1 MSTRGCEG
9 LPSKAARGL
18 ARGLASNAL
27 SAVRGAAENN
37 LAHPAYRIHLLF
49 DIA

>member
-1 MSTRGCEG
+1 VIVRVCQD
-9 LPSKAARGL
+9 KAARGL

-37 LAHPAYRIHLLF
+37 LVHPAYRIHLLF

>member
-9 LPSKAARGL
+9 LLARGL

-37 LAHPAYRIHLLF
+37 LVHPAYRIHLLF